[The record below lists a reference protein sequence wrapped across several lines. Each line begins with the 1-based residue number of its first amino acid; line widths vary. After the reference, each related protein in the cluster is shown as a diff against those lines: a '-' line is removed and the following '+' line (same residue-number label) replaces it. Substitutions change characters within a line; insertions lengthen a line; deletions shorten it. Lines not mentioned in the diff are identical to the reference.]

1 MPKKLSNIKLK
12 ERKTETYKLI
22 SMLYKFLKEYPK
34 NTSLK
39 KIYGQRILGY
49 YDYGT
54 DQIVID
60 YRKDIIATAF
70 HELFHYL
77 HPEWSESMVKY
88 AESRMINFCTSLEI
102 ATFLKHLANK
112 IYKAELRKDFFNIS
126 ASSQREK
133 KSD

>member
-12 ERKTETYKLI
+12 ERKTEAYKLI

-60 YRKDIIATAF
+60 YRKDIIPTLI
-70 HELFHYL
+70 HEFIHRT
-77 HPEWSESMVKY
+77 HPELCETDVLKK
-88 AESRMINFCTSLEI
+88 EKEIMIVITPRQCKHI
-102 ATFLKHLANK
+102 LKALA
-112 IYKAELRKDFFNIS
+112 S
-126 ASSQREK
+126 T
-133 KSD
+133 

>member
-1 MPKKLSNIKLK
+1 MKLSQSDLRSLYDKTLKLVK
-12 ERKTETYKLI
+12 NKPPEFFNLRKMRGTVGLC
-22 SMLYKFLKEYPK
+22 
-34 NTSLK
+34 
-39 KIYGQRILGY
+39 Y
-49 YDYGT
+49 YT
-54 DQIVID
+54 DIELD

-88 AESRMINFCTSLEI
+88 AESRMINFCSSLEI

-133 KSD
+133 KSDSDNNSLNNHQSL